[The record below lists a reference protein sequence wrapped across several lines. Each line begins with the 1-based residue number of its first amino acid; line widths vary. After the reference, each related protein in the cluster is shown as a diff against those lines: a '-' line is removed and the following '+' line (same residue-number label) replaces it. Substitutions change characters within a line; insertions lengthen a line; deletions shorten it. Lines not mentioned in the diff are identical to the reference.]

1 MEKIRDEEMTTIE
14 KIKEIQRDAKK
25 RFGILFKELQSE
37 IEEKVGEDANVR
49 LEVNCISETFEDM
62 STINHYV

>member
-25 RFGILFKELQSE
+25 IWHFI
-37 IEEKVGEDANVR
+37 
-49 LEVNCISETFEDM
+49 
-62 STINHYV
+62 